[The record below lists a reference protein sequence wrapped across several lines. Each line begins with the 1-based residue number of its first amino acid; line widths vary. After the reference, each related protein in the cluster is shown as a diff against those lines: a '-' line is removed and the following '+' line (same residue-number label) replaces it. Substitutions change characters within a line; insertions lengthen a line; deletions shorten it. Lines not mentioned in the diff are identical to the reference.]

1 MTAQEPTEHSP
12 ASASREDA
20 PPTPRPRP
28 ESTVTN
34 AGPRGWAHRHPP
46 FLAMAIPWLS
56 AVYAVAG
63 GSTMEVFTL
72 GLGMLLLGVPICLAG
87 TCTSTLRRRRWLS
100 SLFRRQGWL
109 YALLS
114 GQWLSILMW
123 SALGLGMSF
132 LLVLQIH
139 GYEQF
144 EWVILAVT
152 IPLFTVVFA
161 FIQRRLLSHG
171 SRQQILPIV
180 DGRAATRDRQRL
192 LDAAPPPP

>member
-1 MTAQEPTEHSP
+1 MTTREPTEHSP
-12 ASASREDA
+12 ASGSQEEEPRTSPTHPED
-20 PPTPRPRP
+20 
-28 ESTVTN
+28 TVTN
-34 AGPRGWAHRHPP
+34 AAPRAWARRHFP

-72 GLGMLLLGVPICLAG
+72 GLGMLLLGVPMCLAG

-123 SALGLGMSF
+123 SAS
-132 LLVLQIH
+132 
-139 GYEQF
+139 
-144 EWVILAVT
+144 
-152 IPLFTVVFA
+152 
-161 FIQRRLLSHG
+161 S
-171 SRQQILPIV
+171 
-180 DGRAATRDRQRL
+180 
-192 LDAAPPPP
+192 PPPR